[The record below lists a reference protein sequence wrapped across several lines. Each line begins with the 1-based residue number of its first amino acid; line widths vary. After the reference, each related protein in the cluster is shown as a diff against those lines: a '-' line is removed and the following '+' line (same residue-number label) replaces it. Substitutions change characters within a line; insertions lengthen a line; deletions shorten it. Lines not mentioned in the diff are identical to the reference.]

1 MKITLIKPRIGR
13 GEIDLYIDEG
23 RMEPLQ
29 LAVLA
34 GMTPEDVE
42 LEMFDDRMED
52 INFDEEDALDRV
64 LNEAVKELSKVR
76 MRFPNESDYVIVNEF
91 KRDNFELIEEFEYD
105 FYGKYR
111 GEFVMLNKE
120 DYNNTIL

>member
-1 MKITLIKPRIGR
+1 MNFNT
-13 GEIDLYIDEG
+13 
-23 RMEPLQ
+23 
-29 LAVLA
+29 V
-34 GMTPEDVE
+34 ED
-42 LEMFDDRMED
+42 MED
-52 INFDEEDALDRV
+52 IHFDEEDALDRV

-91 KRDNFELIEEFEYD
+91 KRDNFELIEEFQYD

-111 GEFVMLNKE
+111 GELVMLNKE

>member
-1 MKITLIKPRIGR
+1 
-13 GEIDLYIDEG
+13 
-23 RMEPLQ
+23 
-29 LAVLA
+29 
-34 GMTPEDVE
+34 
-42 LEMFDDRMED
+42 MED
-52 INFDEEDALDRV
+52 THFDEEDALDRV
-64 LNEAVKELSKVR
+64 LNEAIKELSKVR

-91 KRDNFELIEEFEYD
+91 KRDNFELIEEFQYD